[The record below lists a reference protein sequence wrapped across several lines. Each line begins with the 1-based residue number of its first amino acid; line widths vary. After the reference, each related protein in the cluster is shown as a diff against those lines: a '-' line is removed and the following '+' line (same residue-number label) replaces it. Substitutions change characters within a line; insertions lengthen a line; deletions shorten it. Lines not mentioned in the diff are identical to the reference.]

1 MIRKIFPA
9 IAMAAAIGSVALG
22 TPAQACMYT
31 QRPEPVGY
39 ASGQYFAKVMLDAA
53 TYVDLVLVEDDGVRA
68 LGEQPSGVL
77 TLRTLARLKGNSAD
91 RFTVFGQGMTV
102 NREAERV
109 FSAPLEHFTSD
120 TGQVTPFAYN
130 REWVGRL
137 LPQQRTDPP
146 EPNLPV
152 TSCTPSPISAQ
163 TGRFYVVMRDSEGRV
178 MDRLALSDGRSIQP
192 NHPAFG
198 FVPVSLDDEA
208 FWLWSVRLAA
218 AGSDPGL
225 AGPTLLHLE
234 PGSDGVAAE
243 RAIRAA
249 GGKVRAAF
257 YDRGGF
263 IEEVRPSPEEQ
274 ARPWLSRVGPY
285 LAGSQLGRVG
295 VPYHGGAEYLREHLS
310 PMQRYGTGLA
320 YEVAQAFTVSIRKS
334 GEAMGEPRLVALEVD
349 GEAQG
354 FAGQSFVAR
363 VGPLDVETG
372 DMLQLSGVDEAST
385 FATMQ
390 RIERNIWLLNGG
402 AGNRQGSLP

>member
-1 MIRKIFPA
+1 
-9 IAMAAAIGSVALG
+9 
-22 TPAQACMYT
+22 
-31 QRPEPVGY
+31 
-39 ASGQYFAKVMLDAA
+39 
-53 TYVDLVLVEDDGVRA
+53 
-68 LGEQPSGVL
+68 
-77 TLRTLARLKGNSAD
+77 
-91 RFTVFGQGMTV
+91 
-102 NREAERV
+102 
-109 FSAPLEHFTSD
+109 
-120 TGQVTPFAYN
+120 
-130 REWVGRL
+130 
-137 LPQQRTDPP
+137 
-146 EPNLPV
+146 
-152 TSCTPSPISAQ
+152 
-163 TGRFYVVMRDSEGRV
+163 MRDSEGRV